1 MCFRH
6 FWKISLFFSCPWID
20 TFLSISYTERK
31 RWRNF
36 VNYEYNFSYLFFGGK
51 GLSRFCIINALKEI
65 DQKGISMHSF
75 LMWKDGSLI
84 TEGYYAPIRQT
95 DLHSNVSVTKALS
108 ASQSVCYRRKDDSLL
123 MIQLSNFS
131 LSMFPI
137 QSSLIHGFVRWRF
150 AICCQCEA
158 VTRQP
163 PMISSAQRPTG

>member
-1 MCFRH
+1 MNT
-6 FWKISLFFSCPWID
+6 ILATSFS
-20 TFLSISYTERK
+20 E
-31 RWRNF
+31 
-36 VNYEYNFSYLFFGGK
+36 EK

-95 DLHSNVSVTKALS
+95 DLHRMFSVTKSFVSIAIGLL
-108 ASQSVCYRRKDDSLL
+108 QEEDDSLL

-137 QSSLIHGFVRWRF
+137 QSSLIHGFVR
-150 AICCQCEA
+150 
-158 VTRQP
+158 
-163 PMISSAQRPTG
+163 